1 MVNLSQASGEP
12 TTTLLWASLAS
23 WNSLQKALRHQASG
37 LHGRVVPWQ
46 TLWTASQATRG
57 PAGGDSQE
65 AGPRGREDRRVGSQP
80 APLGQDPLP
89 AQHPQ
94 QGLCFGWA
102 VQGKAPCQRS
112 LRQAPGAKLPW
123 PGSSATDV
131 SKGEVRNPSHSPFAT
146 SMAFLDVVGM
156 LPLLFSAQTCPW
168 APHSLLVIGLGVAD
182 REPCI

>member
-94 QGLCFGWA
+94 QGLCSGWA

-131 SKGEVRNPSHSPFAT
+131 SKGEVRNPSRSPFAT
-146 SMAFLDVVGM
+146 SMAFLDVVGL